1 MNSQKI
7 ANSSFYK
14 NRYLYSFTGTEIFY
28 FWRMIPKRIPIFSF
42 LITLLLTLYSC
53 QKQNINRFK
62 KVKKNT
68 EVLKLITKADSF
80 YKNKKNPDSAFFYY
94 NKARTNCNPKEDAK
108 TYVYCMYCMAE
119 IQQDH
124 EDFIGSSTTA
134 TETISYLNKIK
145 DPNYVWNIYSVL
157 GRNYY
162 YTYDYPTAVYYYSKA
177 FTLNTDQINKLE
189 AKNNIAAI
197 YIKQHQYNK
206 ALQLFL
212 SISNEK
218 IIQQNPIYYSKI
230 LDYIGICY
238 FKLRDTKAL
247 DFFKKSLKIKSKV
260 NYTDGL
266 GKTYY
271 NLGQYYQDQNADLAM
286 KYAKLSYKNY
296 TLSDNTNNRLLAL
309 KFIIENTNSAAEAKE
324 KALLY
329 IKVNKDIYS
338 FRQKAKNQFAKMKYD
353 SKREKEENLKL
364 KAQRIKNELQLEKQ
378 ESKNIISYII
388 IILTSCLIVFVYY
401 FLTARNNRQKIEATY
416 QSETRISKKLHDEL
430 ANDIYHTLAFV
441 ENRNLSAEENRNYL
455 LKKLDDIYSR
465 TSDVSKKNNPTL
477 SNQNFTISLKEM
489 ISGFSISKIN
499 LLINGL
505 DEISW
510 DQLDEMKK
518 VSVYRIIQELLVNMK
533 KHSDATLVAIT
544 LQKGNNTI
552 IINYTDN
559 GKGIDSNK
567 MVHKNGLHNI
577 ENRIRAIKGEVEIGS
592 DFGKGFK
599 VLIKFPA

>member
-14 NRYLYSFTGTEIFY
+14 NRYLYSFTGTDIFY
-28 FWRMIPKRIPIFSF
+28 FWRMIPKRIQF
-42 LITLLLTLYSC
+42 TLYIILIFIVFFSC
-53 QKQNINRFK
+53 QNP
-62 KVKKNT
+62 KKNT
-68 EVLKLITKADSF
+68 AKITNDKAKIEKTIHAADLF
-80 YKNKKNPDSAFFYY
+80 YKNKKFDSAFYFY
-94 NKARTNCNPKEDAK
+94 NKARTKCNPNKDAK
-108 TYVYCMYCMAE
+108 SYVYCMYYMSE
-119 IQQDH
+119 IQQNH
-124 EDFIGSSTTA
+124 EDFIGSTITA
-134 TETISYLNKIK
+134 KETIPYLNKIK
-145 DPNYVWNIYSVL
+145 DPNQVWNIYSVL

-162 YTYDYPTAVYYYSKA
+162 YTYDYPTAIYYYSKA
-177 FTLNTDQINKLE
+177 FVLKVDRINTLE

-197 YIKQHQYNK
+197 YLDQGKYNK
-206 ALQLFL
+206 ALKIFL
-212 SISNEK
+212 SISKEK
-218 IIQQNPIYYSKI
+218 LVLQNPIYYSKI

-238 FKLRDTKAL
+238 LKLKNSKAL
-247 DFFKKSLKIKSKV
+247 TFFKKSIQINSATKHEE
-260 NYTDGL
+260 GL

-271 NLGQYYQDQNADLAM
+271 NLAEYHHNNKALSM
-286 KYAKLSYKNY
+286 MYAKLSYKNH
-296 TLSDNTNNRLLAL
+296 TLSGNTNDRLLAL
-309 KFIIENTNSAAEAKE
+309 KFIIENTVSPSEIKE
-324 KALLY
+324 NALLY
-329 IKVNKDIYS
+329 IKENHRIYA

-353 SKREKEENLKL
+353 SKREKDENLKL
-364 KAQRIKNELQLEKQ
+364 KAQKIKNELQLEKQ

-388 IILTSCLIVFVYY
+388 IILASCLIVFVYY
-401 FLTARNNRQKIEATY
+401 YLTARNNRQKIEATY

-465 TSDVSKKNNPTL
+465 TSDLSKKNIPTL

-489 ISGFSISKIN
+489 ISGFSTSKIN

-533 KHSDATLVAIT
+533 KHSDATLVAIS

>member
-1 MNSQKI
+1 M
-7 ANSSFYK
+7 
-14 NRYLYSFTGTEIFY
+14 
-28 FWRMIPKRIPIFSF
+28 
-42 LITLLLTLYSC
+42 
-53 QKQNINRFK
+53 
-62 KVKKNT
+62 
-68 EVLKLITKADSF
+68 
-80 YKNKKNPDSAFFYY
+80 YY
-94 NKARTNCNPKEDAK
+94 
-108 TYVYCMYCMAE
+108 MSE

-124 EDFIGSSTTA
+124 EDFIGSISTA
-134 TETISYLNKIK
+134 SETIPYLNKIK

-162 YTYDYPTAVYYYSKA
+162 YTYDYPTAIYYYSKA
-177 FTLNTDQINKLE
+177 FTLKTDQINKLE
-189 AKNNIAAI
+189 AKNNIAVI

-206 ALQLFL
+206 ALRLFL
-212 SISNEK
+212 SISKEK
-218 IIQQNPIYYSKI
+218 IVQQNPIYHSKI

-238 FKLRDTKAL
+238 SKLKNTKAL
-247 DFFKKSLKIKSKV
+247 AFFQKSIQINSEAKHK
-260 NYTDGL
+260 DGL

-271 NLGQYYQDQNADLAM
+271 NLAQYYHNNKSLSM
-286 KYAKLSYKNY
+286 MYAKLSYKNY

-329 IKVNKDIYS
+329 IKVSQDIYS

-388 IILTSCLIVFVYY
+388 IILASCLIVFVYY

-430 ANDIYHTLAFV
+430 ANDIYNTLAFV
-441 ENRNLSAEENRNYL
+441 ENKNFSAEENRNHL

-465 TSDVSKKNNPTL
+465 TRDVSKENNPIL
-477 SNQNFTISLKEM
+477 SNQNYTISLKEM
-489 ISGFSISKIN
+489 ISGFNTPKIN

-505 DEISW
+505 DEISGN
-510 DQLDEMKK
+510 QLDEIKK
-518 VSVYRIIQELLVNMK
+518 ISIYRIIQELLVNMK

-544 LQKGNNTI
+544 FKERNNTI

-559 GKGIDSNK
+559 GKGIGSNK

-577 ENRIRAIKGEVEIGS
+577 ENRIQALKGEVEIHS
-592 DFGKGFK
+592 DFGKGFE
-599 VLIKFPA
+599 VLIKFPI

>member
-124 EDFIGSSTTA
+124 EDFIGSTITA
-134 TETISYLNKIK
+134 KETIPYLNKIK
-145 DPNYVWNIYSVL
+145 DPNQVWNIYSVL

-162 YTYDYPTAVYYYSKA
+162 YTYDYPSAIYYYSKA
-177 FTLNTDQINKLE
+177 FVLKVDRINILE
-189 AKNNIAAI
+189 AKNNIATI
-197 YIKQHQYNK
+197 YLQQGKYNK
-206 ALQLFL
+206 ALQIFL
-212 SISNEK
+212 SISKEK
-218 IIQQNPIYYSKI
+218 LVLQKPIYYSKI

-238 FKLRDTKAL
+238 FKLRNTKAL
-247 DFFKKSLKIKSKV
+247 AFFQKSIQISSKV
-260 NYTDGL
+260 NHEDGL

-271 NLGQYYQDQNADLAM
+271 NLAEYYYNNKTLSM
-286 KYAKLSYKNY
+286 MYAKLSYKNY
-296 TLSDNTNNRLLAL
+296 TLSGNTNNRLLAL
-309 KFIIENTNSAAEAKE
+309 KFIIENTVSPAEIKE
-324 KALLY
+324 NALLY
-329 IKVNKDIYS
+329 IKENHRIYG

-353 SKREKEENLKL
+353 SKREKDENLKL
-364 KAQRIKNELQLEKQ
+364 KAQKIKNELQLEKQ

-388 IILTSCLIVFVYY
+388 IILASCLIVFVYY
-401 FLTARNNRQKIEATY
+401 YLTARNNRQKIEATY

-441 ENRNLSAEENRNYL
+441 ENRNLSAEENRNHL

-465 TSDVSKKNNPTL
+465 TSDVSKANYSIL
-477 SNQNFTISLKEM
+477 SSQNYTVSLKEM
-489 ISGFSISKIN
+489 ISGFNTSKIN

-533 KHSDATLVAIT
+533 KHSEATFVAIT
-544 LQKGNNTI
+544 FKKRKNTI

-567 MVHKNGLHNI
+567 MIHKNGLHNI
-577 ENRIRAIKGEVEIGS
+577 ENRIRAIKGEVEIAS